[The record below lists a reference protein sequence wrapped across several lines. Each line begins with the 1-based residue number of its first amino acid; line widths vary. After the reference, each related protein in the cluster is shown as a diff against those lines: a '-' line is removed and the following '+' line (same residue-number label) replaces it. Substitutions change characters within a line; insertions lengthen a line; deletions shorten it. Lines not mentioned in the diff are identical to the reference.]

1 MNIKYIINNSNGST
15 FKEISGRTFKNLEIS
30 LLTINEQKRISNILW
45 NIDEKISLLK
55 KINKNWLCRNPI

>member
-30 LLTINEQKRISNILW
+30 LLTINEQKRIS
-45 NIDEKISLLK
+45 K
-55 KINKNWLCRNPI
+55 KFLY